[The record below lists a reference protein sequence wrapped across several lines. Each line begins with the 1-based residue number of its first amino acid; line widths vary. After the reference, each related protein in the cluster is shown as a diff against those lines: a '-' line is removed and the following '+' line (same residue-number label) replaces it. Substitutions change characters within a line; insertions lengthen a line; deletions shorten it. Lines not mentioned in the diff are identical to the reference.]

1 MDYYAYPYGRWI
13 KTAIVVAISII
24 ILLSAISSYNSL
36 VKAEQDVDSTW
47 SQVENVMQ
55 RRADTLQNLV
65 KAVKAYTKHEE
76 KVFSEIASA
85 RSVLASAQADIN
97 SKLEAGRKIDDS
109 FRQVL
114 AIVENYPELK
124 SSEQYLKLQDQI
136 EGSENRVTVARM
148 DFINAV
154 KRYNTMVKKFPNNI
168 FAKFMGFESKD
179 YFKADPDAAKS
190 PDLNFDWLDILFLK
204 KEA

>member
-1 MDYYAYPYGRWI
+1 MSFAEKEGSGMDYYAYPYGRWI
-13 KTAIVVAISII
+13 KTGFVIVIAAI

-36 VKAEQDVDSTW
+36 VKAEQDVESTW

-55 RRADTLQNLV
+55 RRADTLENLV
-65 KAVKAYTKHEE
+65 KTVKAYTKHEE

-85 RSVLASAQADIN
+85 RSVLISGQADIN
-97 SKLEAGRKIDDS
+97 SKLEAGRKIEDS

-168 FAKFMGFESKD
+168 FARFMGFESKN
-179 YFKADPDAAKS
+179 YFKAEPDAAKL
-190 PDLNFDWLDILFLK
+190 PDLNFD
-204 KEA
+204 